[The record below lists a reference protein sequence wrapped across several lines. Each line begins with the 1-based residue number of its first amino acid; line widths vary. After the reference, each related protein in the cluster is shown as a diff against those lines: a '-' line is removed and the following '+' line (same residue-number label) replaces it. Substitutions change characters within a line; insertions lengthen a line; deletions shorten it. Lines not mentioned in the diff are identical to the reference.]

1 VQISL
6 GYGGA
11 DAGVSA
17 DSGGQVTLTGA
28 TVTVPGVG
36 GTEVGLRATGSG
48 SMITATD
55 VAVSVTGSGG
65 DAGVYAANGGSI
77 AATGGSVSVVNG
89 AGGRLQ
95 NGGSVTMAGTDVTAS
110 SNGGFGFLF
119 NGGGGADTLNY
130 SNGRIAATNA
140 SFSVQGSA
148 ADISL
153 TNTIATANNNTLL
166 ETTSSGGAVFNAQ
179 GSTLQGVI
187 STDASSMSTVNLTQG
202 TVWTMTGNSNATLLA
217 NDASD
222 IIYTPPTGDPT
233 QLASYKTLTV
243 TNYEGVGGAIQL
255 NTYLGDDSAPSD
267 RLIIDGGAGT
277 GATNLT

>member
-1 VQISL
+1 L
-6 GYGGA
+6 GFRRQWGA
-11 DAGVSA
+11 R
-17 DSGGQVTLTGA
+17 QVA
-28 TVTVPGVG
+28 
-36 GTEVGLRATGSG
+36 ERRQRH
-48 SMITATD
+48 
-55 VAVSVTGSGG
+55 
-65 DAGVYAANGGSI
+65 NGRHGC
-77 AATGGSVSVVNG
+77 
-89 AGGRLQ
+89 
-95 NGGSVTMAGTDVTAS
+95 DAS

-222 IIYTPPTGDPT
+222 IIYPPRPGIRR
-233 QLASYKTLTV
+233 S
-243 TNYEGVGGAIQL
+243 
-255 NTYLGDDSAPSD
+255 S
-267 RLIIDGGAGT
+267 R
-277 GATNLT
+277 ATRR

>member
-1 VQISL
+1 
-6 GYGGA
+6 
-11 DAGVSA
+11 
-17 DSGGQVTLTGA
+17 
-28 TVTVPGVG
+28 
-36 GTEVGLRATGSG
+36 
-48 SMITATD
+48 
-55 VAVSVTGSGG
+55 
-65 DAGVYAANGGSI
+65 
-77 AATGGSVSVVNG
+77 
-89 AGGRLQ
+89 
-95 NGGSVTMAGTDVTAS
+95 
-110 SNGGFGFLF
+110 
-119 NGGGGADTLNY
+119 LNY